1 MSLMTTKFFVA
12 LCATGFLSGPRAQC
26 KKMWLPTRRWS
37 TAFYLLMIIVVFV
50 VALLKQ
56 NVFLVL
62 FLLAIEIIA
71 GAWYSISYIPFG
83 RKIVLSFLRA
93 TGVCFPC
100 FYVSDNVQECYA
112 KNVKS
117 SSSGSSTFGGS
128 SSNNNTIF
136 GGNTKSNSS
145 SSGGLFGGGKK

>member
-1 MSLMTTKFFVA
+1 
-12 LCATGFLSGPRAQC
+12 
-26 KKMWLPTRRWS
+26 
-37 TAFYLLMIIVVFV
+37 MIIVVFV
-50 VALLKQ
+50 VAILKQ

-62 FLLAIEIIA
+62 FLLCIEIIA
-71 GAWYSISYIPFG
+71 GAWYSISFIPFG

-117 SSSGSSTFGGS
+117 SNSGSTFGGS
-128 SSNNNTIF
+128 SNNNSNPIF
-136 GGNTKSNSS
+136 GGNSKSSSS
-145 SSGGLFGGGKK
+145 SSGGFFGGGKK